1 MASFA
6 EGKRIARVG
15 DMTTHGGRIITGSDF
30 FTDEGIP
37 VARVGD
43 KVTCPK
49 CGDMQVIAE
58 GCATV
63 WDHDRQIAC
72 EGHAVSCGAKLVI
85 AGTMQ
90 GGFFGGGSK
99 DLPEPEPGRGLPQEE
114 YCKYS
119 NALKNSKVF
128 QDTIRQMVDLT
139 KQNDV
144 EYSCWFVQDA
154 DGTIRAVGLKTDDLE
169 LYVNPG
175 DKPEGAI
182 GQVHTHTRGVR
193 PSPDDLDYFSK
204 QPIEN
209 RPYVYGIVR
218 DADYVWMTDDEGKE
232 LWCD

>member
-49 CGDMQVIAE
+49 CGDMQVIVE

-85 AGTMQ
+85 AGTVQ
-90 GGFFGGGSK
+90 GGAFGASR
-99 DLPEPEPGRGLPQEE
+99 DLPEPGPGRGLPKEE
-114 YCKYS
+114 YCKYAR
-119 NALKNSKVF
+119 ALKNSKVF
-128 QDTIRQMVDLT
+128 QDTLKQMAELT

-154 DGTIRAVGLKTDDLE
+154 DGTIRAVGLKTDNLE
-169 LYVNPG
+169 LFVDPG

-182 GQVHTHTRGVR
+182 GQVHSHTRGLN
-193 PSPDDLDYFSK
+193 PSDTDIDYYSK

-209 RPYVYGIVR
+209 RPYVYGIV
-218 DADYVWMTDDEGKE
+218 DYLNTPWLMNDEGKD